1 MFRGSRV
8 RRVFSSSVGTKLL
21 IGLTGLALFA
31 YLIVHLA
38 GNLLILGGQ
47 DTFNEYSHRLI
58 SNPLVVPIEIGLL
71 LIFLIHVYKTAKM
84 WIDNQ
89 SARPVRYQKTA
100 WAGHT
105 SRKSVAST
113 TMIYS
118 GLTIFLLVLIHVKQF
133 KFGHDVRRSATR
145 RSAISIAPR
154 LKSSASRDG
163 SCLYLIFVGLV
174 AAHLRHGIASAVQ
187 SLGLN
192 HPIYTKRIVFAGT
205 ILAVVIGAGFAI
217 IPLWVLLTRIDHD
230 PRLQSAGR
238 AAGGQMGPLPLRI
251 QAGEPGQPTEVHDHH
266 RRHRPG
272 RGVGG
277 LVARRA
283 GLQRQELLHS
293 RQPTARAQHCRA
305 GRHQRR
311 EELPERRRQHP
322 AAVLRHDQGRR
333 LPVARG
339 ERLPAGAAQ
348 REHHRPVRRPGRA
361 VRA

>member
-1 MFRGSRV
+1 LRAASPARCVRVAHSLALVRPLAPRARIWFEAIYQSCAGRTMWIKRLPRKVQFIGSEPSMFRASRV

-100 WAGHT
+100 WAWHT

-133 KFGHDVRRSATR
+133 KFGTIYEIGNPPVRDLYRTEVEVFSE
-145 RSAISIAPR
+145 P
-154 LKSSASRDG
+154 G
-163 SCLYLIFVGLV
+163 WVVLYLIFVGLV

-192 HPIYTKRIVFAGT
+192 HQIYTKRIVFAGT

-217 IPLWVLLTRIDHD
+217 IPLWVLLTR
-230 PRLQSAGR
+230 
-238 AAGGQMGPLPLRI
+238 
-251 QAGEPGQPTEVHDHH
+251 
-266 RRHRPG
+266 
-272 RGVGG
+272 
-277 LVARRA
+277 
-283 GLQRQELLHS
+283 
-293 RQPTARAQHCRA
+293 
-305 GRHQRR
+305 
-311 EELPERRRQHP
+311 
-322 AAVLRHDQGRR
+322 
-333 LPVARG
+333 
-339 ERLPAGAAQ
+339 
-348 REHHRPVRRPGRA
+348 
-361 VRA
+361 

>member
-1 MFRGSRV
+1 MFSGSRV

-38 GNLLILGGQ
+38 GNLLIFGGQ

-89 SARPVRYQKTA
+89 SARPVRYQKTV

-133 KFGHDVRRSATR
+133 KFGTIYEIGNPPVRDLYRTEVEVFSE
-145 RSAISIAPR
+145 P
-154 LKSSASRDG
+154 G
-163 SCLYLIFVGLV
+163 WVVLYLIFVGLV

-192 HPIYTKRIVFAGT
+192 HPIYTKRIVLAGT
-205 ILAVVIGAGFAI
+205 VLAVVIGAGFAI
-217 IPLWVLLTRIDHD
+217 IPLWVLLTR
-230 PRLQSAGR
+230 
-238 AAGGQMGPLPLRI
+238 
-251 QAGEPGQPTEVHDHH
+251 
-266 RRHRPG
+266 
-272 RGVGG
+272 
-277 LVARRA
+277 
-283 GLQRQELLHS
+283 
-293 RQPTARAQHCRA
+293 
-305 GRHQRR
+305 
-311 EELPERRRQHP
+311 
-322 AAVLRHDQGRR
+322 
-333 LPVARG
+333 
-339 ERLPAGAAQ
+339 
-348 REHHRPVRRPGRA
+348 
-361 VRA
+361 